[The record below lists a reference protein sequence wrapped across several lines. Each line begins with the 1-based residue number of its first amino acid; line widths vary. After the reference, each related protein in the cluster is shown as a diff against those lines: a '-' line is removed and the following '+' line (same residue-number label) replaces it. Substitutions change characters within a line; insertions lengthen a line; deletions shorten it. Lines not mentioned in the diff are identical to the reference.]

1 MVVWGQW
8 LHPNGKNSAFTCLW
22 YVLNGEPTTAFMIV
36 LAAGF
41 SFVAVAHGL
50 LGWRSKR
57 KRTKVVMSGGK
68 HKKGED
74 KGRELKKEK
83 GGRQKWE
90 SNRAGHF
97 KISCDGRQGQLRRR
111 EGTMGRD
118 QRVPWVPSNMEVC
131 SRLHSCHDRFICSLR
146 PRHCLFL
153 Y

>member
-1 MVVWGQW
+1 
-8 LHPNGKNSAFTCLW
+8 
-22 YVLNGEPTTAFMIV
+22 MIV
-36 LAAGF
+36 LVAGF

-74 KGRELKKEK
+74 KGRELMKEK

-97 KISCDGRQGQLRRR
+97 KISCDGRQGQHQRR
-111 EGTMGRD
+111 EGT
-118 QRVPWVPSNMEVC
+118 VPSNMRRMEVC
-131 SRLHSCHDRFICSLR
+131 SRLHSCCHDRFICSLLIKHA
-146 PRHCLFL
+146 P